1 MPWAGQFVRWQK
13 GRKAPT
19 DKYMH
24 THTHR
29 RICKLKSIINDA
41 PAKGA
46 ERGTFTSQSLRL
58 HLTSLIRRVVWDLY
72 ANKIRNRRK
81 VAMGV
86 KWVSGL
92 QTGCLINH
100 KRLNPANTTGNKQPT
115 IHSTQHTTHTDTQQA
130 TKTSDELLRIRT
142 RKMNCTSVCTH
153 THVSGRKSLR
163 NMLTCVRLALRLLC
177 QQKSEKPR
185 TKWYCIWIEVILRL
199 SVLEMHL
206 QIETNLKWHCSEA
219 VECQMWLSYQ

>member
-1 MPWAGQFVRWQK
+1 MTRNEWMLAQSLISQASKNHMLGWMLYVVSWPQDLRQIFVCLINCNFVMPWAGQFVRWQK

-24 THTHR
+24 THTRR

-72 ANKIRNRRK
+72 ANKSGTRRK

-115 IHSTQHTTHTDTQQA
+115 IHSTQHTTHTHNKPQKPVTNYYA
-130 TKTSDELLRIRT
+130 YALGKWTVR
-142 RKMNCTSVCTH
+142 VCAH
-153 THVSGRKSLR
+153 TH
-163 NMLTCVRLALRLLC
+163 
-177 QQKSEKPR
+177 
-185 TKWYCIWIEVILRL
+185 
-199 SVLEMHL
+199 
-206 QIETNLKWHCSEA
+206 
-219 VECQMWLSYQ
+219 MWVGGKAWEICLHVCD